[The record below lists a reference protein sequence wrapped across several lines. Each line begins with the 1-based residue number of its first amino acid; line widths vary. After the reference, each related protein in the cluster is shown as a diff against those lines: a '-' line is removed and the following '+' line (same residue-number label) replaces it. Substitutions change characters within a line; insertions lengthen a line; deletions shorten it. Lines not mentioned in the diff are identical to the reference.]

1 MHEYYFKIRKGDL
14 EFECSTTDRFT
25 FEEKLS
31 DWINGITAIK
41 DKYDK
46 YGQHAEHVE
55 PTVEQTVEAEAKNNE
70 EAQPQKQ
77 ERSGFI
83 DVKNISSI
91 NSMRETQVQN
101 IVENFEIIN
110 EEREIQMPEANF
122 EQALEESIK
131 NPKTEVIEKTEEPD
145 SFSSYIRTYTP
156 QSQTDFL
163 IVTASYILNKE
174 HQERFSIKQLNAK
187 LIPYIGIEGKPV
199 DHADIQEAI
208 NQGLI
213 RVVPDLT
220 GTSEVTE
227 YTLTEQGEGYFV
239 E

>member
-14 EFECSTTDRFT
+14 EFECSTTDKVA

-31 DWINGITAIK
+31 DWINGIVK
-41 DKYDK
+41 
-46 YGQHAEHVE
+46 GAEVVSSCE
-55 PTVEQTVEAEAKNNE
+55 PENSEKTETEK
-70 EAQPQKQ
+70 P

-91 NSMRETQVQN
+91 NEMRETQVQN
-101 IVENFEIIN
+101 IVENFEITN
-110 EEREIQMPEANF
+110 ESQRIEMPEANF
-122 EQALEESIK
+122 EQELEESIK
-131 NPKTEVIEKTEEPD
+131 NPKTEVVEKTEEPD
-145 SFSSYIRTYTP
+145 SFSSYINTYTP

-174 HQERFSIKQLNAK
+174 HKERFSIKQLNAK
-187 LIPYIGIEGKPV
+187 LIPYIGIEGKPI

-208 NQGLI
+208 NQGLV